1 MSATRICG
9 KTLLQDAY
17 TARTDPSGRFY
28 FMVSCAQ
35 TTTEAHMPEQINVKG
50 IMEGE
55 RTRLTTRKTE
65 LETELAQIEEELDAV
80 NRYFGVTAKPDFKL
94 TPPKPPDDRPER
106 GAVQEQVKATIY
118 SRPEGIS
125 TGELNRALPDVSG
138 QSIQNALGSLRKSN
152 QIVKDGARGGKYR
165 PITLEPTPPTD
176 ADAPQ

>member
-1 MSATRICG
+1 
-9 KTLLQDAY
+9 
-17 TARTDPSGRFY
+17 
-28 FMVSCAQ
+28 MVSCAQ

-80 NRYFGVTAKPDFKL
+80 NRYFGATAKPDFKL
-94 TPPKPPDDRPER
+94 TPPTPPGDRPER

-125 TGELNRALPDVSG
+125 TGELNRA
-138 QSIQNALGSLRKSN
+138 
-152 QIVKDGARGGKYR
+152 
-165 PITLEPTPPTD
+165 
-176 ADAPQ
+176 